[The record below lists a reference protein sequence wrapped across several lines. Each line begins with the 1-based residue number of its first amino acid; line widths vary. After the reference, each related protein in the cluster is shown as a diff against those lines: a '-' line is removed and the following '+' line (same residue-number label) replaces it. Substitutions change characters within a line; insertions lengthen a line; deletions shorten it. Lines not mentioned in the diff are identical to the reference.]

1 MADAGRATRPDLV
14 QVAEHVEPRP
24 SAAVVQLAVCQHAEQ
39 GRLADVGV
47 TQHGQT
53 QVDGV
58 TVIRHLRRD
67 SQVRSGQRSTAG
79 GVRLGGQLSGVG
91 CWGSGLKGQR
101 FRGSPGRGS
110 RTAVRRGSVNGQGQV
125 EFPSDATWQGTT
137 TTHSLSKGRETLG
150 MPRN

>member
-67 SQVRSGQRSTAG
+67 GQVRSGQVRCQQPAG
-79 GVRLGGQLSGVG
+79 SDSAASCQGSGVG
-91 CWGSGLKGQR
+91 
-101 FRGSPGRGS
+101 
-110 RTAVRRGSVNGQGQV
+110 GQG
-125 EFPSDATWQGTT
+125 
-137 TTHSLSKGRETLG
+137 
-150 MPRN
+150 